1 MVKSNHGIEHMA
13 GALGS
18 LSFKLPYSEEVEEQT
33 LAGNLL
39 ADLTLKN
46 SRLQKKNE
54 NCKGGVRM
62 LDI

>member
-1 MVKSNHGIEHMA
+1 MA

-18 LSFKLPYSEEVEEQT
+18 VSFKLSNSEEVEEQT

-46 SRLQKKNE
+46 SRDFRKEIEKIAKE
-54 NCKGGVRM
+54 VFGC
-62 LDI
+62 